1 MYDVYICQKQATI
14 VKICFTT
21 CLMSIYGFSIS
32 RQKYHVV
39 FWRLK
44 FKYIL
49 YYFYANLLSKLLS
62 VVHVDWCGGGG
73 VLAEIVGMGA
83 TVSASDA
90 SAAFGGRTSTR
101 KGMFRTVGQT
111 YKEQLTRLM
120 QTLNNTSPN
129 FVRCIIPNHEK
140 KVSNSVRCYLRHHYT
155 VWLKAL
161 YLGRPR
167 LQ

>member
-1 MYDVYICQKQATI
+1 M
-14 VKICFTT
+14 
-21 CLMSIYGFSIS
+21 
-32 RQKYHVV
+32 
-39 FWRLK
+39 
-44 FKYIL
+44 
-49 YYFYANLLSKLLS
+49 LLC
-62 VVHVDWCGGGG
+62 WCN

-90 SAAFGGRTSTR
+90 SSAFGARTTR

-140 KVSNSVRCYLRHHYT
+140 KVRRDFLNSVTRNVLKRLLRHSNYRSALVAVSEG
-155 VWLKAL
+155 VWAVKL
-161 YLGRPR
+161 
-167 LQ
+167 